1 MPVIN
6 FSGLASGIDTNA
18 LIDATSQATRQRR
31 VVPLQ
36 KQVTELTETNDVL
49 KDLKNKLSILQT
61 KLKAFSALNG
71 GGVSK
76 QVTSSNESVVTGTAS
91 NAAANN
97 TYSISVTQLARQST
111 VSFNTTYASS
121 SLALIPTINNMTSDI
136 ARTLTVTFGTL
147 SNQVSKDFI
156 LTNTTTVAEFVTSF
170 NEQFTGTASASLI
183 NIGTSSSPSYKILIT
198 SDNQGV
204 ERGQV
209 TFSLDALPDAALGM
223 WTAAREESQ
232 ALNSQFTVSGISGTI
247 ERASNTVNDL
257 ITGVTFSLQ
266 GTGSS
271 TVQISTDTATTK
283 SKVKEFIEAYNE
295 VVKLINENDQIQQS
309 QSESGEITSTFLPLA
324 STSIDNS
331 LLLQLRTV
339 LASVKSHSLT
349 DSQADALGLKVR
361 ILSDLGI
368 TTTGRNSDGATD
380 GTLVLAEDAS
390 AGTYNLESALLNESS
405 SVSQLL
411 QNLSEELSGTGKLI
425 DQYIGFNRI
434 IDSSVNSNSSRIT
447 RLNDEISDIEK
458 FILDQEAQMRQ
469 RFASLESMIARLQN
483 QQAGLS
489 SALAGLSNNR
499 R

>member
-76 QVTSSNESVVTGTAS
+76 QVTASNESVVTGTAS

-111 VSFNTTYASS
+111 VSFNTSYASTGD
-121 SLALIPTINNMTSDI
+121 AMIPAINDGNTD
-136 ARTLTVTFGTL
+136 AQRTLTVTFGTG
-147 SNQVSKDFI
+147 SNQVEKDFI
-156 LTNTTTVAEFVTSF
+156 LTSTTTVAQFVSNF
-170 NEQFTGTASASLI
+170 NEQFTGSASASI
-183 NIGTSSSPSYKILIT
+183 VNVGTSSSPDYKILVT
-198 SDNQGV
+198 SSNQGL
-204 ERGQV
+204 EKGQIAF
-209 TFSLDALPDAALGM
+209 TLDGAPDAGLSA
-223 WTAAREESQ
+223 WVADREQSQ

-247 ERASNTVNDL
+247 ERSSNTVNDL

-283 SKVKEFIEAYNE
+283 SKVKEFIEAYND
-295 VVKLINENDQIQQS
+295 VIRLINENDQIQQS
-309 QSESGEITSTFLPLA
+309 QSENGEITSTFLPLA

-331 LLLQLRTV
+331 LVQQLRGILT
-339 LASVKSHSLT
+339 AVKSHSLT
-349 DSQADALGLKVR
+349 DEEADAAGLTVR
-361 ILSDLGI
+361 ILSDIGI
-368 TTTGRNSDGATD
+368 TTTGRNDDGATD

-390 AGTYNLESALLNESS
+390 DGTYNLESALLNESS

-411 QNLSEELSGTGKLI
+411 QNLSEDLAGTGELI

-434 IDSSVNSNSSRIT
+434 IDTSVNSNSFRIDS
-447 RLNDEISDIEK
+447 LNDEISDIEA
-458 FILDQEAQMRQ
+458 FILDQEAAMRQ
-469 RFASLESMIARLQN
+469 RFATLESTIARLQN
-483 QQAGLS
+483 QQAGLT
-489 SALAGLSNNR
+489 SALAGLGNN
-499 R
+499 